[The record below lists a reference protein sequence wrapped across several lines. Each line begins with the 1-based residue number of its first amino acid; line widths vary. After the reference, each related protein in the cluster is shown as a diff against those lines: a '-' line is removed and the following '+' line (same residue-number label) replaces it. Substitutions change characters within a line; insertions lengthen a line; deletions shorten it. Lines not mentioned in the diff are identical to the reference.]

1 MSPRA
6 SRGNVS
12 RSEFLR
18 IATRA
23 GFLLGTPGLLA
34 ACAAPQEPERTTAL
48 ASPSAAPGTPQ
59 VAATRGPSRGELRVS
74 EPFLP
79 ATLDPDVGTASFNL
93 MSLGVCE
100 SLMRY
105 TETLR
110 VEPWIAKSLDRVD
123 DLTWRVVL
131 RDDVTFWDGTRVDA
145 EAVRA
150 SFVRTMEKA
159 PGTADLLPR
168 DTVFTA
174 DGQTLTIRTPMPVG
188 MMRNN
193 LAAPNLA
200 IKKVAG
206 DQFVCTG
213 PFRPTAFTARESIAL
228 EAYAGYRGGPP
239 ALARITARQLAD
251 TAARSLAVQA
261 GDMDVAQAL
270 LPSDVSKLRL
280 AGVQVDPAPWARQ
293 HMIVLNPTR
302 EPLNDVAVRRALS
315 LLVDRKG
322 LIDAVLDG
330 VGEVAQAIAPASIGI
345 AGLVD
350 AHRTAPDEA
359 KRVLDAA
366 GWRPGPDGVRVKDG
380 KRLAFKL
387 GTYSGR
393 AELEQ
398 FAVAILDMAKAAG
411 MELSIEKLAD
421 VEQALASNA
430 FDSTMYSIGSAA
442 FGDVSRLLAT
452 LYTPSPRNKD
462 RYSNER
468 VNAAFGRYIQS
479 SDAAEQARLFGEMQ
493 RAIGDDVPIVPLVNP
508 YQVVAYSKKVRDF
521 KPHPLDSYKYT
532 EATRLDA

>member
-1 MSPRA
+1 MAART
-6 SRGNVS
+6 GVVV
-12 RSEFLR
+12 
-18 IATRA
+18 
-23 GFLLGTPGLLA
+23 GTPGLLA
-34 ACAAPQEPERTTAL
+34 ACAAPSEPART
-48 ASPSAAPGTPQ
+48 ASPSATAAGPT

-93 MSLGVCE
+93 MSLGACE

-105 TETLR
+105 APDLK

-123 DLTWRVVL
+123 DLTWRVVI

-145 EAVRA
+145 EAVKG
-150 SFVRTMEKA
+150 SFARTMEKA
-159 PGTADLLPR
+159 PGTADLLPK
-168 DTVFTA
+168 DTVLTA
-174 DGQTLTIRTPMPVG
+174 DGQTLTIRTPVPVG
-188 MMRNN
+188 IMRTN

-206 DQFVCTG
+206 DQFVYTG
-213 PFRPTAFTARESIAL
+213 PFRPTAFTARESVTL
-228 EAYAGYRGGPP
+228 EAYPGYRGGPP
-239 ALARITARQLAD
+239 VIAKITARQVAD

-261 GDMDVAQAL
+261 GDIDIAQAL
-270 LPSDVSKLRL
+270 LPSDLAKLRL
-280 AGVQVDPAPWARQ
+280 AGVQVDAAPWARQ

-302 EPLNDVAVRRALS
+302 EPLNDVAVRRAFS
-315 LLVDRKG
+315 LLVDRRG

-330 VGEVAQAIAPASIGI
+330 VGEVAQAIAPASIGV

-350 AHRTAPDEA
+350 AYRTAPDEA
-359 KRVLDAA
+359 RRVLDAA

-393 AELEQ
+393 TELEQ
-398 FAVAILDMAKAAG
+398 FAVAILDMAKVAG
-411 MELSIEKLAD
+411 LELSIEKLQD
-421 VEQALASNA
+421 VEQSLASNA

-442 FGDVSRLLAT
+442 FGDVSRALGT
-452 LYTPSPRNKD
+452 LYTPSARNKD

-468 VNAAFGRYIQS
+468 VNTAFARYVQS
-479 SDAAEQARLFGEMQ
+479 SEASEQTRLFGEMQ
-493 RAIGDDVPIVPLVNP
+493 RAIAEDVPVIPLVNP
-508 YQVVAYSKKVRDF
+508 FQVVAYARKVRDF

-532 EATRLDA
+532 ESTRLDA